1 MYDVIIIGSGPAGM
15 SAGLYAKRS
24 GLNTL
29 ILEGMYPGGLL
40 NNVSIVDNY
49 IGIKGISGSDL
60 ASLMYEHINSI
71 DVKINFEKVLN
82 IEYGDIIKVT
92 TSKNIYETKGII
104 IAIGRKAKKSGIPN
118 EDKYIGKGISY
129 CALCDGNLYKNKDI
143 VVLGGGNS
151 AFEESVYLS
160 KIVKSIKIIVRS
172 EIKAEKELITEV
184 NNSNNIEIIKGVT
197 CEEILG
203 DEVVGGIRLNNGD
216 IIKCDG
222 VFIYYG
228 YEAETS
234 FLKNLN
240 ITDDKGYILVDQTM
254 RTKLKNIYA
263 CGDII
268 KKDLYQIVTAA
279 SEGAIAATSARK
291 DIKK

>member
-104 IAIGRKAKKSGIPN
+104 IAI
-118 EDKYIGKGISY
+118 
-129 CALCDGNLYKNKDI
+129 
-143 VVLGGGNS
+143 
-151 AFEESVYLS
+151 
-160 KIVKSIKIIVRS
+160 
-172 EIKAEKELITEV
+172 
-184 NNSNNIEIIKGVT
+184 
-197 CEEILG
+197 
-203 DEVVGGIRLNNGD
+203 
-216 IIKCDG
+216 
-222 VFIYYG
+222 
-228 YEAETS
+228 
-234 FLKNLN
+234 
-240 ITDDKGYILVDQTM
+240 
-254 RTKLKNIYA
+254 
-263 CGDII
+263 
-268 KKDLYQIVTAA
+268 
-279 SEGAIAATSARK
+279 
-291 DIKK
+291 